1 MGNNFEQLINHLDD
15 MLKEENEKL
24 RNMAVN
30 AMSTASGLPFAD
42 RAIIESHRSYELM
55 QKRVLGM
62 IDAVEEVKAFSEGYF
77 EKESDK

>member
-1 MGNNFEQLINHLDD
+1 MEEKFEQLINHLDD
-15 MLKEENEKL
+15 MLKQENEKL

-42 RAIIESHRSYELM
+42 RAIVESHRNYELM

-62 IDAVEEVKAFSEGYF
+62 IDVAEEVKAFSEGYF